1 MTIVESL
8 WVAAAVLAVAATSA
22 IAGRIRVA
30 PPLILVA
37 LGVLA
42 SLTPFVPTLPQL
54 APELILTGVL
64 PPLLYSAA
72 VSMPTMEFRRDFGAI
87 SGLSILL
94 VLLSS
99 LAVGLVVW
107 RLVPGIGFALALAV
121 GAVVSPT
128 DAVATSIVKRLGVPP
143 RVTAVLD
150 GESLLNDA
158 SALVLLRTA
167 ISAVGASVSVAG
179 VLGEFAWSVLI
190 AVVIGALVG
199 IAYLRLGALVRSPA
213 PHTAISFTVP
223 FIASLPAEALGASG
237 LLAAVVA
244 GLVAGQGAARRFT
257 PRVRLAEE
265 QNWRTVELLLEGGL
279 FLSMGLQLPQL
290 MAHLGVA
297 DVFGALGLAAVALAL
312 TVAVRAGFVAPLLV
326 WLASRRRQADRLK
339 GSLDAVT
346 ARLAGERVADDAI
359 DARTLRGVQRWAKV
373 REPERFALRLRRV
386 IADLDYYLAAPLGP
400 REGAVVVWA
409 GMRGAVTLAAAETL
423 PTGPLRGV
431 LVLVAFFVAA
441 GSLLLQGGTLGW
453 LVRRLGLRDPDSAS
467 AGSAALETALDETA
481 TAEISAAI
489 GERGGDPE
497 RIATAMRR
505 RGERMRERGGLSA
518 GDFRAMRLRVI
529 RAQRERLLAARDDG
543 EFSSAALSRAL
554 TRLDADELSLEL
566 RGDD

>member
-1 MTIVESL
+1 MTIVEAL
-8 WVAAAVLAVAATSA
+8 WLAAAVLAVAATSA

-42 SLTPFVPTLPQL
+42 SLAPFVPTLPQL
-54 APELILTGVL
+54 APELILAGVL

-94 VLLSS
+94 VVLSS
-99 LAVGLVVW
+99 LTVGLVVW
-107 RLVPGIGFALALAV
+107 WLVPGIGFALALAL

-128 DAVATSIVKRLGVPP
+128 DAVATSIVKRLGAPA
-143 RVTAVLD
+143 RVTALLD

-158 SALVLLRTA
+158 SALVLLRAA
-167 ISAVGASVSVAG
+167 ISAVGASVTIGG
-179 VLGEFAWSVLI
+179 VLGAFAWSVLA
-190 AVVIGALVG
+190 AVAIGALVG
-199 IAYLRLGALVRSPA
+199 VAYLHLGSLVRSPA

-223 FIASLPAEALGASG
+223 FVASLPAEALGASG

-257 PRVRLAEE
+257 PRVRLAED

-279 FLSMGLQLPQL
+279 FLTMGLQLPQL
-290 MAHLGVA
+290 VANLGAA
-297 DVFGALGLAAVALAL
+297 DVFGALGLAAVTLLL
-312 TVAVRAGFVAPLLV
+312 TITVRAGFVAPLL
-326 WLASRRRQADRLK
+326 LLLGSRRRHADDLK
-339 GSLDAVT
+339 AKLDLVS
-346 ARLAGERVADDAI
+346 ARIAGEEVAAGVVDE
-359 DARTLRGVQRWAKV
+359 RTLRGVTRRVEA
-373 REPERFALRLRRV
+373 EGAERFAVRLRRLV
-386 IADLDYYLAAPLGP
+386 ADLDYYLAAPLGP

-423 PTGPLRGV
+423 PSGPFRAG

-453 LVRRLGLRDPDSAS
+453 LVRRLGLRDPDA
-467 AGSAALETALDETA
+467 AGADAAALEAALDATA
-481 TAEISAAI
+481 TAEIAAAL
-489 GERGGDPE
+489 GERGGDSE
-497 RIATAMRR
+497 RVASTMRQR
-505 RGERMRERGGLSA
+505 AERMRERGGLSA
-518 GDFRAMRLRVI
+518 GDYRTVRLRVI

-543 EFSSAALSRAL
+543 EFSSAALSAAL